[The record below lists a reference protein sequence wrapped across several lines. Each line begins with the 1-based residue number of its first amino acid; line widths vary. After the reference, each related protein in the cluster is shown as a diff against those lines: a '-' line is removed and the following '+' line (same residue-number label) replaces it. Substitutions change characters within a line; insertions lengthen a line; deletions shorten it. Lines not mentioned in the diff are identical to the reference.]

1 MTVGVPY
8 ALQLLIAVAATG
20 IGLVIVD
27 FHQVKEE
34 ASEGISVTLKV
45 DKLVSNIV
53 ITCFEEES
61 RI

>member
-8 ALQLLIAVAATG
+8 ALQLLIAVAATAG

-34 ASEGISVTLKV
+34 ASEGIGVTLKV
-45 DKLVSNIV
+45 DK
-53 ITCFEEES
+53 
-61 RI
+61 

>member
-34 ASEGISVTLKV
+34 ASEGVGVTLKV
-45 DKLVSNIV
+45 NKLVSNIA
-53 ITCFEEES
+53 ITCIES
-61 RI
+61 E